1 MHRSRTRFQLPPG
14 QQYRSSRISE
24 LAALAKFHLPDW
36 WDLELHRKTPQES
49 SRGWLEGVFE
59 RLVFGMRRG
68 HWKTAIKKIPV
79 ELLDRLGPTLE

>member
-1 MHRSRTRFQLPPG
+1 LQ
-14 QQYRSSRISE
+14 SSIYLIGGIWNSIGR
-24 LAALAKFHLPDW
+24 L
-36 WDLELHRKTPQES
+36 LEES

-68 HWKTAIKKIPV
+68 HWKTAIKKILV